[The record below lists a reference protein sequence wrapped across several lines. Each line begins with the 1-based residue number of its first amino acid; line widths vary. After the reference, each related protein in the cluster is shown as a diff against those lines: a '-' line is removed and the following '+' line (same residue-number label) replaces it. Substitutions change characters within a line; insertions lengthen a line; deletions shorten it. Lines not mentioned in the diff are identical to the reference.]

1 MKARRIIRTSDNL
14 VSLYAELGNRPQP
27 FTVTI
32 EQGGVKTRTI
42 PQNSLLHM
50 WFGEIAKQ
58 RGDVTLD
65 DVKGECHRR
74 WGLMIRMR
82 NPQFAF
88 IWNSTGAKMDYEK
101 QCKLLASGV
110 LSVSSGM
117 EDKELREYL
126 NEVSRHFRGEGFRL
140 TEPEERV

>member
-1 MKARRIIRTSDNL
+1 MPPA
-14 VSLYAELGNRPQP
+14 
-27 FTVTI
+27 
-32 EQGGVKTRTI
+32 
-42 PQNSLLHM
+42 M
-50 WFGEIAKQ
+50 
-58 RGDVTLD
+58 
-65 DVKGECHRR
+65 
-74 WGLMIRMR
+74 GLMIRMR